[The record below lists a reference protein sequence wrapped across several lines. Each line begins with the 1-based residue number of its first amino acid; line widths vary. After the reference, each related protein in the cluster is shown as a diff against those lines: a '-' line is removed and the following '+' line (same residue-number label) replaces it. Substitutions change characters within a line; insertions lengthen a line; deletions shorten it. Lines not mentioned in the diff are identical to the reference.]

1 MTLVLRAS
9 GAALATALAV
19 SPANADDLLQWRSEN
34 VQVLHGSD
42 YELGDLD
49 RTIVTLEH
57 ANSWTYGDTFAFAD
71 LTFADDN
78 SFYGE
83 LSPRLSLS
91 RISGRHLSWGPI
103 KDVLVAGTYEFGDEG
118 YEAYLI
124 GAAVDLNI
132 PGFTFVGL
140 HAYHRDDPALP
151 GSTWQATITW
161 HRPFEIAGQHFVIE
175 GFADLAGEEGPSA
188 ENQLIVPQLL
198 WRVPLGGEESPLYFG
213 IEHQYWNNK
222 FGIEGVEESV
232 TQLELKWVLH

>member
-1 MTLVLRAS
+1 MFA
-9 GAALATALAV
+9 
-19 SPANADDLLQWRSEN
+19 PAPACADDLLQWHSEN
-34 VQVLHGSD
+34 VQLLHGSN
-42 YELGDLD
+42 YELGDVD

-57 ANSWTYGDTFAFAD
+57 ANSWAYGDTFAFVD
-71 LTFADDN
+71 LTFVDDN
-78 SFYGE
+78 SLYGE

-91 RISGRHLSWGPI
+91 RISGQDLSWGPI
-103 KDVLVAGTYEFGDEG
+103 KDVLIAGTYEFGDEG

-124 GAAVDLNI
+124 GGAVDLNV
-132 PGFTFVGL
+132 PGFTFLGL
-140 HAYHRDDPALP
+140 HAYHRDDPNLP

-161 HRPFEIAGQHFVIE
+161 HRPFEIGGQRFVIE

-198 WRVPLGGEESPLYFG
+198 WQVPWNGEPSPLYIG